1 MNKKVKNETSIIVGS
16 NTTDKSI
23 SAIMKEYIDSYLPY
37 VYKETTKT
45 KQLSRQLLLNH
56 KYFSIITNT
65 KNSIDKT
72 SKWID
77 GFHVLSMVSANM
89 FILTILFDMRYPSDD
104 GSCVTYDNED
114 DCMYRK
120 TIFNTYCDWHSST
133 SSCTFS
139 KPTFDLVSVIT
150 LAWLQLIISVP
161 IRTIIHCL
169 FDNII
174 YAATSTTIEDQIKEN
189 QITSRS
195 AVANRLIRRMSAGA
209 LSAVSLA
216 SRRMSSAVSGA
227 IKDVRSLSMSIK
239 STITLQAN
247 FADLRYYYHHY

>member
-1 MNKKVKNETSIIVGS
+1 M
-16 NTTDKSI
+16 
-23 SAIMKEYIDSYLPY
+23 
-37 VYKETTKT
+37 
-45 KQLSRQLLLNH
+45 
-56 KYFSIITNT
+56 
-65 KNSIDKT
+65 
-72 SKWID
+72 
-77 GFHVLSMVSANM
+77 
-89 FILTILFDMRYPSDD
+89 
-104 GSCVTYDNED
+104 
-114 DCMYRK
+114 
-120 TIFNTYCDWHSST
+120 
-133 SSCTFS
+133 
-139 KPTFDLVSVIT
+139 
-150 LAWLQLIISVP
+150 
-161 IRTIIHCL
+161 IHCL

-189 QITSRS
+189 QITTSRS